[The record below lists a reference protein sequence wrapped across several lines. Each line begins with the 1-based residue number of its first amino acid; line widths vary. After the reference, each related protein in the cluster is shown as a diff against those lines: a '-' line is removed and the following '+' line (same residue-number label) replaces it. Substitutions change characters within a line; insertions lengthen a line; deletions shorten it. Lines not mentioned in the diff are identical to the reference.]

1 MQSEG
6 KTIQGA
12 FSVLGSLVLSY
23 MGMITVPIVMLCF
36 VMIMDYITGMAAAW
50 RDGNLSSKK
59 GAFGIA
65 KKLLYLVAVC
75 VGIVADWVIYSGL
88 QAVNVSLGVSTF
100 FGLLVTIWLVVNE
113 LISILENLKKIGVPL
128 PKFLLSIVKKLKIT
142 TENVGKSEGEDEK
155 EDEKRN

>member
-12 FSVLGSLVLSY
+12 FSVLGSLALSY

-100 FGLLVTIWLVVNE
+100 FGVLVAIWLIVNE

-142 TENVGKSEGEDEK
+142 TENVGNSESEDEK
-155 EDEKRN
+155 HD

>member
-12 FSVLGSLVLSY
+12 FSILGSLALSY
-23 MGMITVPIVMLCF
+23 LGVISVPILMLCV
-36 VMIMDYITGMAAAW
+36 VMVLDYITGMAAAW
-50 RDGNLSSKK
+50 KAENLSSKK
-59 GAFGIA
+59 GISGVI
-65 KKLLYLVAVC
+65 KKLYYLIAVC
-75 VGIVADWVIYSGL
+75 VGIIVDWVIYSGL
-88 QAVNVSLGVSTF
+88 QAMNVSLSVSTF
-100 FGLLVTIWLVVNE
+100 FGLLVTIWLIVNE

-142 TENVGKSEGEDEK
+142 TENVSKSESEDEK

>member
-12 FSVLGSLVLSY
+12 FSVLGSLALSY

-100 FGLLVTIWLVVNE
+100 FGVLVAIWLIVNE

-142 TENVGKSEGEDEK
+142 TENVGKSESEDEK
-155 EDEKRN
+155 HD

>member
-1 MQSEG
+1 MQNEG

-12 FSVLGSLVLSY
+12 FSVLGSLALSY
-23 MGMITVPIVMLCF
+23 MGMITVPILMLCF

-50 RDGNLSSKK
+50 KDGNLSSKK

-142 TENVGKSEGEDEK
+142 TENVGKSESEDEK
-155 EDEKRN
+155 HD

>member
-6 KTIQGA
+6 KTIQGT
-12 FSVLGSLVLSY
+12 FSVLGSLALSY
-23 MGMITVPIVMLCF
+23 MGAITVPIVMLCF

-100 FGLLVTIWLVVNE
+100 FGLLVTIWLIVNE

-142 TENVGKSEGEDEK
+142 TENVGKSESEDEK
-155 EDEKRN
+155 HD

>member
-12 FSVLGSLVLSY
+12 FSVLGSLALSY

-75 VGIVADWVIYSGL
+75 AGIVADWVIYSGL

-100 FGLLVTIWLVVNE
+100 FGLLVTIWLIVNE

-142 TENVGKSEGEDEK
+142 TENVGKSESEDEK
-155 EDEKRN
+155 ND

>member
-1 MQSEG
+1 MQNEG

-12 FSVLGSLVLSY
+12 FSVLGSLALSY

-36 VMIMDYITGMAAAW
+36 VMIIDYITGMAAAW

-100 FGLLVTIWLVVNE
+100 FGMLVTIWLVVNE

>member
-12 FSVLGSLVLSY
+12 FSVLGSLALSY
-23 MGMITVPIVMLCF
+23 MGVITVPVVMLCF

-50 RDGNLSSKK
+50 KNESLSSKK

-88 QAVNVSLGVSTF
+88 QAMNVSLSVSTF
-100 FGLLVTIWLVVNE
+100 FGLLVTIWLIVNE
-113 LISILENLKKIGVPL
+113 LISILENLKKVGVPL

-142 TENVGKSEGEDEK
+142 TENVGKSGSEDEK
-155 EDEKRN
+155 ND

>member
-12 FSVLGSLVLSY
+12 FSVLGSLALSY

-75 VGIVADWVIYSGL
+75 VGVVADWVIYSGL

-142 TENVGKSEGEDEK
+142 TENVGKSESEDEK
-155 EDEKRN
+155 ND

>member
-1 MQSEG
+1 MNQTGS

-12 FSVLGSLVLSY
+12 FSILGSLALSY
-23 MGMITVPIVMLCF
+23 MGMIAVPIVMLCF

-142 TENVGKSEGEDEK
+142 TENVGKSESEDEK
-155 EDEKRN
+155 HD

>member
-142 TENVGKSEGEDEK
+142 AENVGKSESEDEK